1 MAGAVR
7 EANQSDDV
15 NFRDDMSILECFW
28 VVTKMAVPLVLGL
41 IMFLLVQ
48 MINTYFVGNLN

>member
-1 MAGAVR
+1 M
-7 EANQSDDV
+7 

-48 MINTYFVGNLN
+48 MINTYFVGKLN